1 MSGPFNLRS
10 EVRSTRPVGRS
21 LHERGSLLHGEPS
34 DESVAAG
41 SSAARLHAN
50 PWGEQRVGRNHFA
63 RVRGILKQQQT
74 TKQET
79 KQMPKMSE
87 INVQKSRWFKVSD
100 LTEAT
105 GQPWAKA
112 QLPVEIESAEIGEYP
127 KDENGVTEDAFII
140 RFVGHEKPLGCNLT
154 NRKVLA
160 GIVGDEAEWD
170 TPSLAGTRLIVYA
183 ESTSMGTGIRLR
195 YDNSASQPA
204 PKVGNDPIH
213 DDEPASDEETPF

>member
-1 MSGPFNLRS
+1 
-10 EVRSTRPVGRS
+10 
-21 LHERGSLLHGEPS
+21 
-34 DESVAAG
+34 
-41 SSAARLHAN
+41 
-50 PWGEQRVGRNHFA
+50 
-63 RVRGILKQQQT
+63 
-74 TKQET
+74 
-79 KQMPKMSE
+79 MPKMSE

-100 LTEAT
+100 LMEAT

-160 GIVGDEAEWD
+160 GIVGNNAEWD

-183 ESTSMGTGIRLR
+183 ESTSMGEGIRLR
-195 YDNSASQPA
+195 YDNSAEANPTRQT
-204 PKVGNDPIH
+204 KFGNDPIH
-213 DDEPASDEETPF
+213 DDEPASVGEDVPPPGDGDEIPF